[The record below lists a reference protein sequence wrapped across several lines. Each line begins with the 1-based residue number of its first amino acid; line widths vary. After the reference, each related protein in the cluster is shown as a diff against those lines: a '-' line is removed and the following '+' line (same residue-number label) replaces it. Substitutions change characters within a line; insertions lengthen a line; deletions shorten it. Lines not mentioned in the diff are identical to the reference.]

1 MKKHLLTTLF
11 SVFLSMFAF
20 AQTQVDL
27 PITFDDVNTNYNLVD
42 FGGNISAIVA
52 DPVNAANNVC
62 QVEKTNTAQLW
73 AGTTLGASLANPIP
87 FAANANKISVRVY
100 SPDAGIIVKLKAEDP
115 NDATKSVEAN
125 LITTTSNAW
134 ETLEFDFTNQAPGT
148 AAINYGYNYQMLSI
162 FFNFGIDGATAG
174 AKTYYCDDV
183 TFMPATV
190 PTIASITFQV
200 QSPDSTPV
208 WVFGSWSG
216 WSNWP
221 GDAMTPIGN
230 NTWEITLNLP
240 ANTNQEY
247 LFVNGTTPTK
257 EILNPADACTNGN
270 AQYTNRTLAVGTTA
284 ATYCS
289 IWATCN
295 SCNTTPTSA
304 AITFQV
310 QSPDSTPVW
319 VFGSWSGWSNYPG
332 DAMTPIG
339 NNTWEITLNLPANT
353 NQEYLF
359 VNGTIPTKEILNPA
373 DACTNGN
380 AQYTNRTLAIGTTAA
395 TYCSIW
401 ATCNSCN
408 TTLTTAAIT
417 FQVQNPDSTPV
428 WVFGSW
434 SGWSNYPGDA
444 MTPIGNNTWEI
455 TLNLPANTNQEYLF
469 VNGTTPI
476 KEALNPADACTNG
489 NAQYTNRTLAIG
501 TTAATYCSIWATCN
515 SCNTTPTTA
524 AITFQVQSPDS
535 TPVWVFGSWS
545 GWSNYPGD
553 AMTPIGNNTWE
564 ITLNLPV
571 NSNFEY
577 LYVNGT
583 TPIKE
588 ALNPAD
594 PCTNG
599 NAQYTNRTLAVGTT
613 PATYCAQWATCNP
626 CSSGPAQVNV
636 TFQVQNPDSIP
647 VFVFGSWSGWSNYP
661 GDVMTPIGNGV
672 YSVTLPLNANSN
684 YEYLFVN
691 GGTPIK
697 EVLDP
702 AWPCTNGNSQY
713 TNRTLAVAAADL
725 TVCAQWATCNS
736 CTSVP
741 ALANVTFQVENPDS
755 VPVYVFGSWNGW
767 SNYPG
772 TPMTSI
778 GNGIYEAT
786 IQLGT
791 NANYEYLF
799 VNGTTPAKEVL
810 NPAWPCTNGN
820 GQYTNR
826 TLAFGASDT
835 TVCSIWATCSA
846 CGTVAPVYI
855 NATFQVQSPDSTPV
869 YVFGSWSGWA
879 NWPGTA
885 MTSIGNSTYEAT
897 IQLLENTNYEYLFVN
912 GGTPTKEVLDPAWL
926 CTNGNAQYTNRVI
939 NTPSVDVTTCSKW
952 ASCDPCSPTSINEI
966 TTTDLQLV
974 YANQGLMISSTKV
987 KSIDQL
993 VIFDVM
999 GKQVFATKSN
1009 VNTNALLPVQFDAA
1023 GIYLVKLTVNNQVM
1037 TFKVFAGN

>member
-1 MKKHLLTTLF
+1 MKKHLLTTLL

-27 PITFDDVNTNYNLVD
+27 PITFDDVNTNYNLAD
-42 FGGNISAIVA
+42 FGGNVSAIVA

-62 QVEKTNTAQLW
+62 QAEKTNTAQLW
-73 AGTTLGASLANPIP
+73 AGTTIGGSGLASPIP

-115 NDATKSVEAN
+115 NDPTKSVEAN
-125 LITTTSNAW
+125 LVTTTSNAW
-134 ETLEFDFTNQAPGT
+134 ETLEFDFTVQALGT
-148 AAINYGYNYQMLSI
+148 APINYSYNYQKLSI

-174 AKTYYCDDV
+174 AKTYYCDDII
-183 TFMPATV
+183 FMPATV
-190 PTIASITFQV
+190 PTIA
-200 QSPDSTPV
+200 P
-208 WVFGSWSG
+208 
-216 WSNWP
+216 
-221 GDAMTPIGN
+221 
-230 NTWEITLNLP
+230 
-240 ANTNQEY
+240 
-247 LFVNGTTPTK
+247 
-257 EILNPADACTNGN
+257 
-270 AQYTNRTLAVGTTA
+270 
-284 ATYCS
+284 
-289 IWATCN
+289 
-295 SCNTTPTSA
+295 
-304 AITFQV
+304 
-310 QSPDSTPVW
+310 
-319 VFGSWSGWSNYPG
+319 
-332 DAMTPIG
+332 
-339 NNTWEITLNLPANT
+339 
-353 NQEYLF
+353 
-359 VNGTIPTKEILNPA
+359 
-373 DACTNGN
+373 
-380 AQYTNRTLAIGTTAA
+380 
-395 TYCSIW
+395 
-401 ATCNSCN
+401 
-408 TTLTTAAIT
+408 IT

-455 TLNLPANTNQEYLF
+455 TLNLPVNSNFEYLF

-476 KEALNPADACTNG
+476 KEALNPAAACTNG
-489 NAQYTNRTLAIG
+489 NAQYTNRTLVVG
-501 TTAATYCSIWATCN
+501 TTAATYCAQWATCN

-524 AITFQVQSPDS
+524 AITFQVQNPDS

-613 PATYCAQWATCNP
+613 AATYCAQWATCNP

-636 TFQVQNPDSIP
+636 TFQVQNPDSTP

-661 GDVMTPIGNGV
+661 GDLMTPIGNGV
-672 YSVTLPLNANSN
+672 YSITLPLNANSN

-691 GGTPIK
+691 GGTPVK

-702 AWPCTNGNSQY
+702 AWPCTNGNAQY

-725 TVCAQWATCNS
+725 TVCAEWATCNS

-826 TLAFGASDT
+826 TLAFGAADT

-885 MTSIGNSTYEAT
+885 MTSIGNNTYEAT

-912 GGTPTKEVLDPAWL
+912 GGTPIKEVLDPAWL
-926 CTNGNAQYTNRVI
+926 CTNGNSQYTNRVI
-939 NTPSVDVTTCSKW
+939 NTPSVDVTTCAKW

-966 TTTDLQLV
+966 SSADLQLV

-987 KSIDQL
+987 KSVDQL
-993 VIFDVM
+993 VIFDVL
-999 GKQVFATKSN
+999 GKQVFAAKSN
-1009 VNTNALLPVQFDAA
+1009 VNTNALLPVQFDAT
-1023 GIYLVKLTVNNQVM
+1023 GVYLVKLMVNNQVM

>member
-1 MKKHLLTTLF
+1 MKKHLLLTLL
-11 SVFLSMFAF
+11 SVCISLFAF
-20 AQTQVDL
+20 SQTQVDL
-27 PITFDDVNTNYNLVD
+27 PVTFDDVNTNYNLVD
-42 FGGNISAIVA
+42 FGGNVSAIVA
-52 DPVNAANNVC
+52 DPVNAANSVC
-62 QVEKTNTAQLW
+62 QAEKTNTAQLW
-73 AGTTLGASLANPIP
+73 AGTTIGGSGLANPIP
-87 FAANANKISVRVY
+87 FATNANKISVRVY

-115 NDATKSVEAN
+115 NDPTKSVEAN
-125 LITTTSNAW
+125 LTTTTSNAW

-148 AAINYGYNYQMLSI
+148 AAINYSYNYQKLSI

-174 AKTYYCDDV
+174 SKTYYCDDI

-190 PTIASITFQV
+190 PTIAPITFQV

-216 WSNWP
+216 FSNYP

-230 NTWEITLNLP
+230 NTWEITLNL
-240 ANTNQEY
+240 AVNSNFEY

-284 ATYCS
+284 ATYCAQ
-289 IWATCN
+289 WASCN
-295 SCNTTPTSA
+295 PCNTTP
-304 AITFQV
+304 
-310 QSPDSTPVW
+310 
-319 VFGSWSGWSNYPG
+319 
-332 DAMTPIG
+332 
-339 NNTWEITLNLPANT
+339 
-353 NQEYLF
+353 
-359 VNGTIPTKEILNPA
+359 
-373 DACTNGN
+373 
-380 AQYTNRTLAIGTTAA
+380 
-395 TYCSIW
+395 
-401 ATCNSCN
+401 
-408 TTLTTAAIT
+408 TTAAIT

-434 SGWSNYPGDA
+434 SGFGNYPGDA
-444 MTPIGNNTWEI
+444 MTPIGNNI
-455 TLNLPANTNQEYLF
+455 
-469 VNGTTPI
+469 
-476 KEALNPADACTNG
+476 
-489 NAQYTNRTLAIG
+489 
-501 TTAATYCSIWATCN
+501 
-515 SCNTTPTTA
+515 
-524 AITFQVQSPDS
+524 
-535 TPVWVFGSWS
+535 
-545 GWSNYPGD
+545 
-553 AMTPIGNNTWE
+553 WE

-613 PATYCAQWATCNP
+613 AASYCAQWATCNP
-626 CSSGPAQVNV
+626 CSSVPSQVNV
-636 TFQVQNPDSIP
+636 TFQVQNPDSTP
-647 VFVFGSWSGWSNYP
+647 VFVFGSWSGFSNYP
-661 GDVMTPIGNGV
+661 GDLMTPIGNGV

-691 GGTPIK
+691 GATPIK
-697 EVLDP
+697 EALDP

-713 TNRTLAVAAADL
+713 TNRTLAVGGADL
-725 TVCAQWATCNS
+725 TVCAQWQTCNS

-755 VPVYVFGSWNGW
+755 VPVYVFGNWNGF

-778 GNGIYEAT
+778 GNGIYEVT

-799 VNGTTPAKEVL
+799 VNGATPVKEVL

-826 TLAFGASDT
+826 TLSLGATDT
-835 TVCSIWATCSA
+835 SVCSIWATCAA

-855 NATFQVQSPDSTPV
+855 NATFQVQNPDSTPV
-869 YVFGSWSGWA
+869 YLFGSWSGWS
-879 NWPGTA
+879 NYPGTP
-885 MTSIGNSTYEAT
+885 MTAIGNNTYEAS

-912 GGTPTKEVLDPAWL
+912 GGTPIKEVLDPAWL

-939 NTPSVDVTTCSKW
+939 VTPGVDVTTCSKW
-952 ASCDPCSPTSINEI
+952 ASCDPCSPTSVNEI
-966 TTTDLQLV
+966 TAADLQLI
-974 YANQGLMISSTKV
+974 YSNQGLLISSSKV
-987 KSIDQL
+987 KMVDQV
-993 VIFDVM
+993 VIFDLM
-999 GKQVFATKSN
+999 GKQVFSSKSN
-1009 VNTNALLPVQFDAA
+1009 VNTNSLMPVQFNST
-1023 GIYLVKLTVNNQVM
+1023 GVYLVKLTIDNQVM

>member
-1 MKKHLLTTLF
+1 MKKHLLLTLL
-11 SVFLSMFAF
+11 SVCISLFAF
-20 AQTQVDL
+20 SQTQVDL
-27 PITFDDVNTNYNLVD
+27 PVTFDDVNTNYNLAD
-42 FGGNISAIVA
+42 FGGNVSAIVA
-52 DPVNAANNVC
+52 DPVNAANSVC
-62 QVEKTNTAQLW
+62 QAEKTNTAQLW
-73 AGTTLGASLANPIP
+73 AGTTIGGSGLANPIP

-115 NDATKSVEAN
+115 NDPTKSVEAN
-125 LITTTSNAW
+125 LTTTTSNAW

-148 AAINYGYNYQMLSI
+148 AAINYSYNYQKLSI

-174 AKTYYCDDV
+174 SKTYYCDDI

-190 PTIASITFQV
+190 PTIAPITFQV

-216 WSNWP
+216 FSNYP

-230 NTWEITLNLP
+230 NTWEITLNL
-240 ANTNQEY
+240 AVNSNFEY

-284 ATYCS
+284 ATYCAQ
-289 IWATCN
+289 WASCN
-295 SCNTTPTSA
+295 PCNTTP
-304 AITFQV
+304 
-310 QSPDSTPVW
+310 
-319 VFGSWSGWSNYPG
+319 
-332 DAMTPIG
+332 
-339 NNTWEITLNLPANT
+339 
-353 NQEYLF
+353 
-359 VNGTIPTKEILNPA
+359 
-373 DACTNGN
+373 
-380 AQYTNRTLAIGTTAA
+380 
-395 TYCSIW
+395 
-401 ATCNSCN
+401 
-408 TTLTTAAIT
+408 TTAAIT

-434 SGWSNYPGDA
+434 SGFGNYPGDA
-444 MTPIGNNTWEI
+444 MTPIGNNI
-455 TLNLPANTNQEYLF
+455 
-469 VNGTTPI
+469 
-476 KEALNPADACTNG
+476 
-489 NAQYTNRTLAIG
+489 
-501 TTAATYCSIWATCN
+501 
-515 SCNTTPTTA
+515 
-524 AITFQVQSPDS
+524 
-535 TPVWVFGSWS
+535 
-545 GWSNYPGD
+545 
-553 AMTPIGNNTWE
+553 WE

-613 PATYCAQWATCNP
+613 AATYCAQWATCNP
-626 CSSGPAQVNV
+626 CSSVPSQVNV
-636 TFQVQNPDSIP
+636 TFQVQNPDSTP
-647 VFVFGSWSGWSNYP
+647 VFVFGSWSGFSNYP
-661 GDVMTPIGNGV
+661 GDLMTPIGNGV

-691 GGTPIK
+691 GATPIK
-697 EVLDP
+697 EALDP

-713 TNRTLAVAAADL
+713 TNRTLAVGGADL
-725 TVCAQWATCNS
+725 TVCAQWQTCNS

-755 VPVYVFGSWNGW
+755 VPVYVFGNWNGF

-778 GNGIYEAT
+778 GNGIYEVT

-799 VNGTTPAKEVL
+799 VNGATPVKEVL

-826 TLAFGASDT
+826 TLSLGATDT
-835 TVCSIWATCSA
+835 SVCSIWATCAA

-855 NATFQVQSPDSTPV
+855 NATFQVQNPDSTPV
-869 YVFGSWSGWA
+869 YLFGSWSGWS
-879 NWPGTA
+879 NYPGTP
-885 MTSIGNSTYEAT
+885 MTAIGNNTYEAS

-912 GGTPTKEVLDPAWL
+912 GGTPIKEVLDPAWL

-939 NTPSVDVTTCSKW
+939 VTPGVDVTTCSKW
-952 ASCDPCSPTSINEI
+952 ASCDPCSPTSVNEI
-966 TTTDLQLV
+966 TAADLQLI
-974 YANQGLMISSTKV
+974 YSNQGLLISSSKV
-987 KSIDQL
+987 KMVDQV
-993 VIFDVM
+993 VIFDLM
-999 GKQVFATKSN
+999 GKQVFSSKSN
-1009 VNTNALLPVQFDAA
+1009 VNTNSLMPVQFNST
-1023 GIYLVKLTVNNQVM
+1023 GVYLVKLTIDNQVM

>member
-1 MKKHLLTTLF
+1 MKKHLLLTLL
-11 SVFLSMFAF
+11 SVCISLFAF
-20 AQTQVDL
+20 SQTQVDL
-27 PITFDDVNTNYNLVD
+27 PVTFDDVNTNYNLAD
-42 FGGNISAIVA
+42 FGGNVSAIVA
-52 DPVNAANNVC
+52 DPVNAANSVC
-62 QVEKTNTAQLW
+62 QAEKTNTAQLW
-73 AGTTLGASLANPIP
+73 AGTTIGGSGLASPIP

-115 NDATKSVEAN
+115 NDPTKSVEAN
-125 LITTTSNAW
+125 LTTTTSNAW

-148 AAINYGYNYQMLSI
+148 APINYSYNYQKLSI

-174 AKTYYCDDV
+174 SKTYYCDDI

-190 PTIASITFQV
+190 PTIA
-200 QSPDSTPV
+200 P
-208 WVFGSWSG
+208 
-216 WSNWP
+216 
-221 GDAMTPIGN
+221 
-230 NTWEITLNLP
+230 
-240 ANTNQEY
+240 
-247 LFVNGTTPTK
+247 
-257 EILNPADACTNGN
+257 
-270 AQYTNRTLAVGTTA
+270 
-284 ATYCS
+284 
-289 IWATCN
+289 
-295 SCNTTPTSA
+295 
-304 AITFQV
+304 ITFQV

-339 NNTWEITLNLPANT
+339 NNTWEITLNLAVNS
-353 NQEYLF
+353 NFEYLF
-359 VNGTIPTKEILNPA
+359 VNGTTPTKEILNPA

-380 AQYTNRTLAIGTTAA
+380 AQYTNRTLAVGTTAA
-395 TYCSIW
+395 TYCAQW

-408 TTLTTAAIT
+408 TTPTTAAIT

-455 TLNLPANTNQEYLF
+455 TLNLAVNSNFEYLF

-489 NAQYTNRTLAIG
+489 NTQYTNRTLAVG
-501 TTAATYCSIWATCN
+501 TSAATYCAQWATCN

-524 AITFQVQSPDS
+524 AITFQVQNPDS

-599 NAQYTNRTLAVGTT
+599 NAQYTNRTLAVGTAA
-613 PATYCAQWATCNP
+613 ATYCAQWATCNP

-636 TFQVQNPDSIP
+636 TFQVQNPDSTP

-661 GDVMTPIGNGV
+661 GDLMTPIGNGV

-691 GGTPIK
+691 GATPIK
-697 EVLDP
+697 EALDP

-713 TNRTLAVAAADL
+713 TNRTLAVGGADL
-725 TVCAQWATCNS
+725 TVCAQWQTCNS

-755 VPVYVFGSWNGW
+755 TPVYLFGSWNGW

-772 TPMTSI
+772 VPMTSI
-778 GNGIYEAT
+778 GNGIYEVT
-786 IQLGT
+786 VQLGT
-791 NANYEYLF
+791 NANYEYLY
-799 VNGTTPAKEVL
+799 VNGSTPAKEVL

-826 TLAFGASDT
+826 TLAFGAADT

-855 NATFQVQSPDSTPV
+855 NATFQVQNPDSTPV

-879 NWPGTA
+879 NWPGTP
-885 MTSIGNSTYEAT
+885 MTAIGNNTYEAS

-912 GGTPTKEVLDPAWL
+912 GGTPIKEVLDPAWL
-926 CTNGNAQYTNRVI
+926 CTNGNSQYTNRVI
-939 NTPSVDVTTCSKW
+939 VTPGVDVTTCSKW
-952 ASCDPCSPTSINEI
+952 ASCDPCSPTSVNEI
-966 TTTDLQLV
+966 TAADLQLI
-974 YANQGLMISSTKV
+974 YSNQGLLISSSKV
-987 KSIDQL
+987 KMVDQV
-993 VIFDVM
+993 VIFDLM
-999 GKQVFATKSN
+999 GKQVFSSKSN
-1009 VNTNALLPVQFDAA
+1009 VNTNSLMPVQFNST
-1023 GIYLVKLTVNNQVM
+1023 GVYLVKLTIDNQVM

>member
-1 MKKHLLTTLF
+1 MKKHLLLTLL
-11 SVFLSMFAF
+11 SVCISLFAF
-20 AQTQVDL
+20 SQTQVDL
-27 PITFDDVNTNYNLVD
+27 PVTFDDVNTNYNLAD
-42 FGGNISAIVA
+42 FGGNVSAIVA
-52 DPVNAANNVC
+52 DPVNAANSVC
-62 QVEKTNTAQLW
+62 QAEKTNTAQLW
-73 AGTTLGASLANPIP
+73 AGTTIGGSGLANPIP

-115 NDATKSVEAN
+115 NDPTKSVEAN
-125 LITTTSNAW
+125 LTTTTSNAW
-134 ETLEFDFTNQAPGT
+134 ETLEFAFTNQAPGT
-148 AAINYGYNYQMLSI
+148 AAINYSYNYQKLSI

-174 AKTYYCDDV
+174 SKTYYCDDI

-190 PTIASITFQV
+190 PTIAPITFQV

-216 WSNWP
+216 FSNYP

-230 NTWEITLNLP
+230 NTWEITLNL
-240 ANTNQEY
+240 AVNSNFEY

-284 ATYCS
+284 ATYCAQ
-289 IWATCN
+289 WASCN
-295 SCNTTPTSA
+295 PCNTTP
-304 AITFQV
+304 
-310 QSPDSTPVW
+310 
-319 VFGSWSGWSNYPG
+319 
-332 DAMTPIG
+332 
-339 NNTWEITLNLPANT
+339 
-353 NQEYLF
+353 
-359 VNGTIPTKEILNPA
+359 
-373 DACTNGN
+373 
-380 AQYTNRTLAIGTTAA
+380 
-395 TYCSIW
+395 
-401 ATCNSCN
+401 
-408 TTLTTAAIT
+408 TTAAIT

-434 SGWSNYPGDA
+434 SGFGNYPGDA
-444 MTPIGNNTWEI
+444 MTPIGNNI
-455 TLNLPANTNQEYLF
+455 
-469 VNGTTPI
+469 
-476 KEALNPADACTNG
+476 
-489 NAQYTNRTLAIG
+489 
-501 TTAATYCSIWATCN
+501 
-515 SCNTTPTTA
+515 
-524 AITFQVQSPDS
+524 
-535 TPVWVFGSWS
+535 
-545 GWSNYPGD
+545 
-553 AMTPIGNNTWE
+553 WE

-613 PATYCAQWATCNP
+613 AATYCAQWATCNP
-626 CSSGPAQVNV
+626 CSSVPSQVNV
-636 TFQVQNPDSIP
+636 TFQVQNPDSTP
-647 VFVFGSWSGWSNYP
+647 VFVFGSWSGFSNYP
-661 GDVMTPIGNGV
+661 GDLMTPIGNGV

-691 GGTPIK
+691 GATPIK
-697 EVLDP
+697 EALDP

-713 TNRTLAVAAADL
+713 TNRTLAVGGADL
-725 TVCAQWATCNS
+725 TVCAQWQTCNS

-755 VPVYVFGSWNGW
+755 VPVYVFGNWNGF

-778 GNGIYEAT
+778 GNGIYEVT

-799 VNGTTPAKEVL
+799 VNGATPVKEVL

-826 TLAFGASDT
+826 TLSLGATDT
-835 TVCSIWATCSA
+835 SVCSIWATCAA

-855 NATFQVQSPDSTPV
+855 NATFQVQNPDSTPV
-869 YVFGSWSGWA
+869 YLFGSWSGWS
-879 NWPGTA
+879 NYPGTP
-885 MTSIGNSTYEAT
+885 MTAIGNNTYEAS

-912 GGTPTKEVLDPAWL
+912 GGTPIKEVLDPAWL

-939 NTPSVDVTTCSKW
+939 VTPGVDVTTCSKW
-952 ASCDPCSPTSINEI
+952 ASCDPCSPTSVNEI
-966 TTTDLQLV
+966 TAADLQLI
-974 YANQGLMISSTKV
+974 YSNQGLLISSSKV
-987 KSIDQL
+987 KMVDQV
-993 VIFDVM
+993 VIFDLM
-999 GKQVFATKSN
+999 GKQVFSSKSN
-1009 VNTNALLPVQFDAA
+1009 VNTNSLMPVQFNST
-1023 GIYLVKLTVNNQVM
+1023 GVYLVKLTIDNQVM